1 MNKLCCYINVQ
12 FKLIS
17 HPYKIKQ
24 WLHAHMAAL
33 ALPLV
38 YNIPWRQ
45 AVHVL
50 ELCLFPFF
58 YHNLLTVTLRNEWV
72 HVWYR
77 WTDNSPCIPEGVS
90 SLQAKRMWYKPNRW
104 QVWAR
109 ALCIQKRLL
118 LTWCGFGS
126 KLGFYSVL
134 QWREIKEVDKDRDL
148 LGKSIQTQKM

>member
-77 WTDNSPCIPEGVS
+77 WIANRQFTLHTWRSV
-90 SLQAKRMWYKPNRW
+90 KP
-104 QVWAR
+104 A
-109 ALCIQKRLL
+109 
-118 LTWCGFGS
+118 S
-126 KLGFYSVL
+126 KTHV
-134 QWREIKEVDKDRDL
+134 
-148 LGKSIQTQKM
+148 IQTQQVTSVSQSPLHSKETPPDLVWVWLKTRILFCVAVKRNKGSG